1 MLERCELRLW
11 SDFSWR
17 KLRTS
22 ALNVATICVS
32 NISEPKQES
41 QRLAV
46 LPPYVGIFLNSC
58 KSLQTFPASACGLQ
72 LVNALAKNFLC
83 RLWSLVA
90 LYFLCLA
97 SQALEPCSTVL
108 LVLASQALEPCCTL
122 LLVLGFTGSGALLY
136 STSCAEPHRLWSL
149 TVLYL
154 HLASEAPGDGGLA
167 KKLKKLQAV
176 LKWGAKRS
184 SSKGWLTCSN

>member
-1 MLERCELRLW
+1 MGHSGKLKCSDWVLECWAIGNVLERCELRLW

-97 SQALEPCSTVL
+97 SQALEPHC
-108 LVLASQALEPCCTL
+108 
-122 LLVLGFTGSGALLY
+122 ALLAL
-136 STSCAEPHRLWSL
+136 SQWSPWRWRLS
-149 TVLYL
+149 
-154 HLASEAPGDGGLA
+154 
-167 KKLKKLQAV
+167 KKA
-176 LKWGAKRS
+176 
-184 SSKGWLTCSN
+184 